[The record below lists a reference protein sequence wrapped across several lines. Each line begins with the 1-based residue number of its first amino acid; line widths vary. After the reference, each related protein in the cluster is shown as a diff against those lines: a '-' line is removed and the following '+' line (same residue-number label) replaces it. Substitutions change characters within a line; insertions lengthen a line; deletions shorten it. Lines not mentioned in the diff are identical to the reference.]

1 MIESIVQWLTE
12 LIDSAGYIGIA
23 VAVFVESV
31 FAPIPSPFI
40 LPFVG
45 FVSSQTDQSLAIS
58 ILVATLGA
66 YIGSFPF
73 YFLGRW
79 GEKAVSK
86 FLKKYGK
93 YLFMEQEEVDKGFE
107 FFDRYGSSIVFTGRL
122 IPLVRSVI
130 SFPAGVAKMPFLQFS
145 IYTILG
151 SAVWSTL
158 LTVAGY
164 LLGSKWEIII
174 FWLSQYENFVIITGV
189 LVVVVYIVVKILKKR
204 KKIKSKLA

>member
-1 MIESIVQWLTE
+1 MIESIIEWLTK
-12 LIDSAGYIGIA
+12 LIESAGYIGVA

-40 LPFVG
+40 LPFIG
-45 FVSSQTDQSLAIS
+45 FVSSRTDQSLIIS
-58 ILVATLGA
+58 ILFATLGA
-66 YIGSFPF
+66 YLGSFPF

-79 GEKAVSK
+79 GEKAVNK

-93 YLFMEQEEVDKGFE
+93 YLFIEQEEVDKGFE
-107 FFDRYGSSIVFTGRL
+107 FFDKYGPTIVFTGRL

-151 SAVWSTL
+151 SALWSTV

-164 LLGSKWEIII
+164 LLGAKWELII
-174 FWLSQYENFVIITGV
+174 FWLSQYENFVIIIGV
-189 LVVVVYIVVKILKKR
+189 LIVVAYIIVKILKR
-204 KKIKSKLA
+204 KKSKKIEIV